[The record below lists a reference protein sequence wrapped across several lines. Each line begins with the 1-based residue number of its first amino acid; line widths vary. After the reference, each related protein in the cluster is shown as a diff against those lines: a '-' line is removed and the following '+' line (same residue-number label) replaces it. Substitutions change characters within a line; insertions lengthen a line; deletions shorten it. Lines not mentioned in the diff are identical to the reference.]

1 MLILRTYEAICP
13 TCDEITDI
21 GLPDSPGTESQRVQL
36 RCWSCGTDWM
46 LKVESVGRRR
56 LPQLRCLH
64 IRNHSATARRLA
76 DSNAGQHQS
85 GSSELNRM
93 KKTFDQLQL

>member
-13 TCDEITDI
+13 TCDEITDV
-21 GLPDSPGTESQRVQL
+21 GLPDWPGAESQRAQL

-46 LKVESVGRRR
+46 LKVDPVGRRR

-64 IRNHSATARRLA
+64 IRNHSATAPRLA
-76 DSNAGQHQS
+76 DSNSGQHRS
-85 GSSELNRM
+85 GSSELNLM
-93 KKTFDQLQL
+93 KKPFDQLQL